1 MSKLIVL
8 PSYHKKMILKD
19 IITWN
24 SNYNVNNGYRFV
36 HLVHALIDIETLKK
50 NFSKHIKNAKIFKI
64 FKLWEK
70 EDL

>member
-8 PSYHKKMILKD
+8 PSYHKKIILKD

-50 NFSKHIKNAKIFKI
+50 EFFETYQKRKNI
-64 FKLWEK
+64 
-70 EDL
+70 